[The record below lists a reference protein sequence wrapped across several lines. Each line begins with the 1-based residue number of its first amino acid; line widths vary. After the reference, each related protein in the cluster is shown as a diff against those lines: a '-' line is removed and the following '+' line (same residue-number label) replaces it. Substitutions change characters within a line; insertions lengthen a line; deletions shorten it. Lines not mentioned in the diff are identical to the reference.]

1 MTKLKNIS
9 LQFTKFLLT
18 LPKRDLSILLPSF
31 YLIILVFGFFLT
43 ILFYVFPSLV
53 ACTEYLGREFCTPTG
68 VYLSFMSSIPGYFVL
83 GTVLGEFMNKIPL
96 AISFFFV
103 VGISIL
109 VYFFLGLFLQKVKS
123 GELLKK
129 DSASKMVII
138 VFFVLLSV
146 LILLVI

>member
-1 MTKLKNIS
+1 MVKLKNIS
-9 LQFTKFLLT
+9 KKVTQLLT
-18 LPKRDLSILLPSF
+18 SLPKRDLSILLPSL
-31 YLIILVFGFFLT
+31 YILILLFGFFLT
-43 ILFYVFPSLV
+43 VLFYVFPSLV
-53 ACTEYLGREFCTPTG
+53 ACTEYLGKEFCTPTG
-68 VYLSFMSSIPGYFVL
+68 VYLSFMSSIPGYFVIGSLL
-83 GTVLGEFMNKIPL
+83 GDYINKIPL

-129 DSASKMVII
+129 DNASKLIMFVFII
-138 VFFVLLSV
+138 LLVV